1 MRAWIKERFRVLQVR
16 AILHIH
22 LIHSFFHDIKSTR
35 FIYNFGPYLVAIW
48 SVMLITSRCSPAP
61 TSKLLPFPPPKPG
74 TWLQHRWW
82 GLRGRR
88 WWGSVAIWFL
98 QIVDVAGKQ
107 NKDLKPRDPY
117 LAPTNHLY
125 RGHCFMACLL
135 LPKQRADSSLFRS
148 IQYQSQAGTDFLQHF
163 LSPKWSSSVGE
174 RPQSWQL
181 CFHLWLEVGCLNPL
195 EIMADLGQSRSLDI
209 PGASLLPSWS
219 PTFQLHPTPQS

>member
-22 LIHSFFHDIKSTR
+22 FIHSFFHDIKSTR
-35 FIYNFGPYLVAIW
+35 FIYHFGPYLVAIW

-98 QIVDVAGKQ
+98 QIVNVAGKQ
-107 NKDLKPRDPY
+107 NKGLKPRDPY

-125 RGHCFMACLL
+125 RGHCFMARLL
-135 LPKQRADSSLFRS
+135 LPKQRADSSLFS
-148 IQYQSQAGTDFLQHF
+148 INLKLVPIFFNTSC
-163 LSPKWSSSVGE
+163 
-174 RPQSWQL
+174 PQS
-181 CFHLWLEVGCLNPL
+181 
-195 EIMADLGQSRSLDI
+195 D
-209 PGASLLPSWS
+209 
-219 PTFQLHPTPQS
+219 LHPLVNVPKVGNCASIFGWKLDASILWKSWLT